1 MLLMGLFFSVSSC
14 DYLAVS
20 DQMSGGLQNTDQIFE
35 NVAYTKR
42 WYANVF
48 AGIPDYSGINSLNVG
63 AFKNPWA
70 AICDELVVGYGNA
83 AKANNSDKNA
93 ATAGFH
99 RYGDCYKYIRQANI
113 FLEKAHVITTS
124 GTQGDR
130 LEEDELNEMRA
141 NVRFMRAFYNYLLL
155 EQYGPII
162 LVKDKVYEATETQ
175 DVPRNTVDEVITYID
190 QELREVANEL
200 PQEPMHENESYRAWP
215 TKGVALAVRAKLWL
229 YAASPLLNGGYREA
243 LSLTNPD
250 GTRLFPDRDDNKWNT
265 ALNACKDF
273 IDYAETG
280 NRYELYKEYTTSS
293 TGEQIL
299 DVDASVYNLFQKYN
313 KEIIWGTANNDWG
326 GLDGDAFDRRIV
338 PRCEKNG
345 LGSTG
350 VTQELVDAFYMN
362 DGLPIKE
369 TDYLPKSTLYKE
381 DGYGTYKDKNDGKYS
396 KNYTNVTVSNRY
408 LNREARFYNTVF
420 FIKC

>member
-1 MLLMGLFFSVSSC
+1 
-14 DYLAVS
+14 
-20 DQMSGGLQNTDQIFE
+20 MSE
-35 NVAYTKR
+35 
-42 WYANVF
+42 
-48 AGIPDYSGINSLNVG
+48 P
-63 AFKNPWA
+63 KNPWA

-215 TKGVALAVRAKLWL
+215 TKVSLWP
-229 YAASPLLNGGYREA
+229 YVPNCGDMQPAP
-243 LSLTNPD
+243 
-250 GTRLFPDRDDNKWNT
+250 F
-265 ALNACKDF
+265 
-273 IDYAETG
+273 
-280 NRYELYKEYTTSS
+280 S
-293 TGEQIL
+293 TGIQRSAVS
-299 DVDASVYNLFQKYN
+299 DQP
-313 KEIIWGTANNDWG
+313 
-326 GLDGDAFDRRIV
+326 RRYKTL
-338 PRCEKNG
+338 P
-345 LGSTG
+345 GS
-350 VTQELVDAFYMN
+350 
-362 DGLPIKE
+362 
-369 TDYLPKSTLYKE
+369 
-381 DGYGTYKDKNDGKYS
+381 
-396 KNYTNVTVSNRY
+396 
-408 LNREARFYNTVF
+408 
-420 FIKC
+420 

>member
-175 DVPRNTVDEVITYID
+175 DVPRNTVEIGRASC
-190 QELREVANEL
+190 RERV
-200 PQEPMHENESYRAWP
+200 
-215 TKGVALAVRAKLWL
+215 
-229 YAASPLLNGGYREA
+229 
-243 LSLTNPD
+243 
-250 GTRLFPDRDDNKWNT
+250 
-265 ALNACKDF
+265 
-273 IDYAETG
+273 
-280 NRYELYKEYTTSS
+280 
-293 TGEQIL
+293 
-299 DVDASVYNLFQKYN
+299 
-313 KEIIWGTANNDWG
+313 
-326 GLDGDAFDRRIV
+326 
-338 PRCEKNG
+338 
-345 LGSTG
+345 
-350 VTQELVDAFYMN
+350 
-362 DGLPIKE
+362 
-369 TDYLPKSTLYKE
+369 
-381 DGYGTYKDKNDGKYS
+381 
-396 KNYTNVTVSNRY
+396 
-408 LNREARFYNTVF
+408 
-420 FIKC
+420 

>member
-200 PQEPMHENESYRAWP
+200 PQEPMANQRCRFGR
-215 TKGVALAVRAKLWL
+215 TCQIVAICSQPPSQRGIQRSAVSDQPR
-229 YAASPLLNGGYREA
+229 
-243 LSLTNPD
+243 
-250 GTRLFPDRDDNKWNT
+250 
-265 ALNACKDF
+265 
-273 IDYAETG
+273 
-280 NRYELYKEYTTSS
+280 RYKTL
-293 TGEQIL
+293 
-299 DVDASVYNLFQKYN
+299 
-313 KEIIWGTANNDWG
+313 
-326 GLDGDAFDRRIV
+326 
-338 PRCEKNG
+338 P
-345 LGSTG
+345 GS
-350 VTQELVDAFYMN
+350 
-362 DGLPIKE
+362 
-369 TDYLPKSTLYKE
+369 
-381 DGYGTYKDKNDGKYS
+381 
-396 KNYTNVTVSNRY
+396 
-408 LNREARFYNTVF
+408 
-420 FIKC
+420 

>member
-1 MLLMGLFFSVSSC
+1 MMLMGLFFSVSSC

-35 NVAYTKR
+35 NVSYTKR

-83 AKANNSDKNA
+83 AKGNNSDKNA

-141 NVRFMRAFYNYLLL
+141 NVRFMRAFYNYLLF

-175 DVPRNTVDEVITYID
+175 DVPRTTVEDSSPIVMTTNGI
-190 QELREVANEL
+190 Q
-200 PQEPMHENESYRAWP
+200 HE
-215 TKGVALAVRAKLWL
+215 ALAKTLLIMQKPETATNCIKNIQQ
-229 YAASPLLNGGYREA
+229 AAPV
-243 LSLTNPD
+243 
-250 GTRLFPDRDDNKWNT
+250 
-265 ALNACKDF
+265 
-273 IDYAETG
+273 
-280 NRYELYKEYTTSS
+280 SS
-293 TGEQIL
+293 
-299 DVDASVYNLFQKYN
+299 F
-313 KEIIWGTANNDWG
+313 
-326 GLDGDAFDRRIV
+326 
-338 PRCEKNG
+338 
-345 LGSTG
+345 
-350 VTQELVDAFYMN
+350 
-362 DGLPIKE
+362 
-369 TDYLPKSTLYKE
+369 
-381 DGYGTYKDKNDGKYS
+381 
-396 KNYTNVTVSNRY
+396 
-408 LNREARFYNTVF
+408 
-420 FIKC
+420 

>member
-162 LVKDKVYEATETQ
+162 LVKIRYTRRQ
-175 DVPRNTVDEVITYID
+175 R
-190 QELREVANEL
+190 LR
-200 PQEPMHENESYRAWP
+200 M
-215 TKGVALAVRAKLWL
+215 
-229 YAASPLLNGGYREA
+229 
-243 LSLTNPD
+243 
-250 GTRLFPDRDDNKWNT
+250 FP
-265 ALNACKDF
+265 
-273 IDYAETG
+273 
-280 NRYELYKEYTTSS
+280 
-293 TGEQIL
+293 
-299 DVDASVYNLFQKYN
+299 
-313 KEIIWGTANNDWG
+313 EI
-326 GLDGDAFDRRIV
+326 R
-338 PRCEKNG
+338 
-345 LGSTG
+345 
-350 VTQELVDAFYMN
+350 
-362 DGLPIKE
+362 
-369 TDYLPKSTLYKE
+369 
-381 DGYGTYKDKNDGKYS
+381 
-396 KNYTNVTVSNRY
+396 
-408 LNREARFYNTVF
+408 
-420 FIKC
+420 